1 MGKNLVIIG
10 LVIVLIGLLYQYFP
24 KTVTWFGKLPGDIR
38 IDKPNTKVYFPITSL
53 ILVSLVF
60 NLVLYVIRKL

>member
-10 LVIVLIGLLYQYFP
+10 IVIVVIGLLYMYFP
-24 KTVTWFGKLPGDIR
+24 KALTWFGKLPGDIR
-38 IDKPNTKVYFPITSL
+38 IDKPNTKVFFPITSL
-53 ILVSLVF
+53 ILVSIVF